1 LRSSL
6 ALSAA
11 GAVGLVSLLLLTG
24 PIAWVVGL
32 AAAGVAVVFLLLE
45 FLF

>member
-6 ALSAA
+6 ALSAS
-11 GAVGLVSLLLLTG
+11 GAVGLVSLVLLTG

-32 AAAGVAVVFLLLE
+32 TALSVAIIFLLLE